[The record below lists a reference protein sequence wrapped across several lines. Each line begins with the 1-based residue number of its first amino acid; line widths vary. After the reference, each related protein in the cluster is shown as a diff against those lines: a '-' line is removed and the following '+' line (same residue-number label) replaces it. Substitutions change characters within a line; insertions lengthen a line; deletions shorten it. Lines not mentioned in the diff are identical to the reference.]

1 MFQTTATV
9 HRSRRFAAR
18 RRAYPY
24 RRWAS
29 QCGYGEWNMQQTE
42 RGVSARLMY
51 YDDFTRSWRLK
62 PHYELAL
69 WIFGGALVLAWIVAV
84 W

>member
-1 MFQTTATV
+1 
-9 HRSRRFAAR
+9 
-18 RRAYPY
+18 
-24 RRWAS
+24 
-29 QCGYGEWNMQQTE
+29 MQQTE